1 MKLNLF
7 MNFKNDLDFARQLDE
22 QDSVKNYIQQVLDDW
37 AMLGV
42 EAHFHARNPWIPY
55 HEIFP
60 QQLSKIIGALPHE
73 IVVMNQ
79 LTVNLH
85 LLMVTFYRPTK
96 ERYKI
101 ICESKSFTS
110 DQYAFESQVK
120 YHGYNPNDAII
131 EVAPGEGEHILRT
144 EDIIKT
150 IKKHGN
156 ENALVLFGGI
166 NYYTGQYDDL
176 KVITQA
182 AHEVV
187 AFAGFDVAHAAGN

>member
-1 MKLNLF
+1 
-7 MNFKNDLDFARQLDE
+7 MNFKNDLDFGRQLDE
-22 QDSVKNYIQQVLDDW
+22 QDSLKYLRDKFFIPQHNGKDCIYFTGNSLGLQPKSVKNYIQQVLDDW
-37 AMLGV
+37 AMLSV
-42 EAHFHARNPWIPY
+42 EAHFHARNAWTRY

-73 IVVMNQ
+73 IVVMSQ

-101 ICESKSFTS
+101 ICESKAFPS

-120 YHGYNPNDAII
+120 YHRYNPNDAII

-150 IKKHGN
+150 VKRYGN
-156 ENALVLFGGI
+156 ETALVLFGGI
-166 NYYTGQYDDL
+166 NYYTGQY
-176 KVITQA
+176 
-182 AHEVV
+182 
-187 AFAGFDVAHAAGN
+187 